1 MYKAWPYREVTSPI
15 NIVQWMVLTQLRLM
29 RLVSFYLCDDGPMP
43 FVMLMYIYMQMLR
56 CTFTFHLVLW
66 CGRYQF
72 IIKLCFT
79 STNRLK
85 CNQKVYFR
93 SLAFIEFIH
102 SQFPPTVGFIFED
115 MLTLGAYCR
124 EILLARFFKID

>member
-1 MYKAWPYREVTSPI
+1 MTLQRSDQSYKHRAVDGIDTASPYEISFFVPLWWWPYAFCYAHV
-15 NIVQWMVLTQLRLM
+15 
-29 RLVSFYLCDDGPMP
+29 
-43 FVMLMYIYMQMLR
+43 YIYMQMLR